1 MFGIGGNNVLELQ
14 IKAAEA
20 EAMEL
25 LNDTEESPIFRANC
39 LRQVLQMK
47 ERTARFIL
55 EELEGIIVRFTAQGV
70 SSVSLAAIAEA
81 YQQAIEASTSQMQ
94 IFANELAGLTHNEN
108 MKEGYSYIAERL
120 SSYAE
125 DLIKPLKESKEKALK
140 GVDSMVFA
148 EIYETWQNLENKPI

>member
-94 IFANELAGLTHNEN
+94 IFANELAGLTHNADME
-108 MKEGYSYIAERL
+108 ECYSYISESLSNHAE
-120 SSYAE
+120 
-125 DLIKPLKESKEKALK
+125 
-140 GVDSMVFA
+140 
-148 EIYETWQNLENKPI
+148 